1 MKTTY
6 HFKKG
11 ITMEILFENIML
23 VDDPTYKGGCSFDGK
38 TLADYIILNDD

>member
-23 VDDPTYKGGCSFDGK
+23 VDDPTYKGGCSFDGE
-38 TLADYIILNDD
+38 TLADFIREDD